1 MISPQE
7 ACRSPKI
14 SKRKP
19 SRQSLDIH
27 SPHILSIKERVKF
40 HQYRE
45 CRAYNKFGSLKISIP
60 KTLNTQEKWTYLV
73 VKVEEYSECDP
84 ELARLRRIEHPNLM
98 NYYGHFMLHQHLC
111 LVFEYFSVDMRKCN
125 STGLGKC
132 HGLSKAIIYQI
143 LQALVY
149 LHRQRVA
156 YLALTDSNILISSS
170 GNVKLLNHT
179 AYHRN
184 WLDSL
189 SPSRR
194 SCTLWQSPEQ
204 LQGLATASSVKS
216 DIFSLGL
223 ILYKSY
229 HGKDFCRPSK
239 DPLERAQKLARRCQ
253 RLADEEPVTNQR
265 RQVFESFL
273 KSCLKIDESQRL
285 SAEELL
291 GHKWLDGVRK
301 LGTAGKIRHFTKKG
315 LRHIF
320 S

>member
-1 MISPQE
+1 MQG
-7 ACRSPKI
+7 
-14 SKRKP
+14 
-19 SRQSLDIH
+19 
-27 SPHILSIKERVKF
+27 PHILSIKERVKF

-45 CRAYNKFGSLKISIP
+45 CRAYNKFGAFKISIP
-60 KTLNTQEKWTYLV
+60 KKLNGRENWTYLV
-73 VKVEEYSECDP
+73 VKVEEYSECDR
-84 ELARLRRIEHPNLM
+84 ELTRLGRMDHPNLM
-98 NYYGHFMLHQHLC
+98 NYYGHFLLHQHLC
-111 LVFEYFSVDMRKCN
+111 LVFEYFSVDMRKCYAQ
-125 STGLGKC
+125 GLGKC
-132 HGLSKAIIYQI
+132 HDLSKAVIYQI

-170 GNVKLLNHT
+170 GDVKLLNHT

-184 WLDSL
+184 WLESL

-204 LQGLATASSVKS
+204 LRGLATDSSVKS

-223 ILYKSY
+223 IVYKSY
-229 HGKDFCRPSK
+229 YGKDFCRPSK
-239 DPLERAQKLARRCQ
+239 DRLERVEKLSRRCE
-253 RLADEEPVTNQR
+253 RLSDQEPGGSER
-265 RQVFESFL
+265 SQVFHSFL
-273 KSCLKIDESQRL
+273 TSCLKMDESQRM

-301 LGTAGKIRHFTKKG
+301 LGTSGRIRKFTKKG